1 MMANNGAAK
10 SDAITLQG
18 AIHCIW
24 GGSISL
30 VDVSVN
36 RTLHDN
42 PPIGRII
49 EALETLIRERGV
61 VATIELSRQFDQ
73 GTVFVEPATPDA
85 CAMGAWLDVP
95 NGAIHVLLGSD
106 QVPYESVVAGA
117 LDDPEFT
124 EIALS
129 QLRVIFEAVV
139 GGRYRQEL

>member
-1 MMANNGAAK
+1 
-10 SDAITLQG
+10 
-18 AIHCIW
+18 
-24 GGSISL
+24 
-30 VDVSVN
+30 VN

-95 NGAIHVLLGSD
+95 NGTIHVLLGSD